1 MTTYNKDQ
9 EYTLKVVNTDN
20 EVKEIKYTPDK
31 NMSKPEMIM
40 ALKAKYKNFF
50 KLIESKLIES
60 ENTDIISKLNNLKDE
75 FMSNLYKD
83 KDKANEVKEQVKQVL
98 QDAPDGTALY
108 RLYKETSSGWTSHG
122 SYYDERTVVHEY
134 KKENGIWTMCGR
146 KKNTIDDAVMS
157 VLYNEGKFMT
167 KEEAEAKR
175 DEEKVNDMSSHRDI
189 VNVGTDSAGNPIG
202 KSTNRVDYPNKK
214 TEEYFVCSRC
224 LRGIDLD
231 YNVEDYVIDPKTGE
245 EMCRNC
251 AEEAGIITDD
261 ELDENIE
268 IEKHREDKLNKLQA
282 DIIYNFEEAYKDWGK
297 EVSDTKSGFVDEYMS
312 EYCNDYEDEINW
324 KDYIV
329 AIPELDKIYAEYK
342 DVEDWEIPDD
352 IKWEQYELIT
362 DYVQNYLK
370 GMYNKVE
377 ESKNTIN
384 EKSLSDFLG
393 NIDNAWSLDI
403 TQTKSNGNKVYVVKR
418 LANSKYTAEDIK
430 NKIKNEFG
438 INGDITSDNKEIWLS
453 NKKIESKS
461 TDDNSVIV
469 ISYGKG
475 TRFPDRQTAIDY
487 YKECV
492 AGTDPNGSENYS
504 CQNILYELMYTDK
517 DVVYDIDDQTEYDW
531 WVQKG
536 KPTED
541 ISDELL
547 KAHLGESKNMKKED
561 LSKEEIEELDN
572 YTDNEIKK
580 MYDKYCSEN
589 KDKKSFEEWQ
599 KENVDSALI
608 NELEYEFFSNR
619 KKTEDLDIDDKV
631 YEDGFVGQPLSMV
644 LSYIGDGHDIADNDY
659 DGCVVFFPPVD
670 EIDDTD
676 NYDLYVQGLSQILKV
691 TERFDVDD
699 INIVVDIADYVK
711 KNKDTLLDLFE
722 VDGETDDE
730 IMEDLVCRVM
740 PNVISGYTT
749 DSVYKLLL
757 NTVKGGK

>member
-31 NMSKPEMIM
+31 DMSKPEMIM

-134 KKENGIWTMCGR
+134 KKENGNWTMCGK

-202 KSTNRVDYPNKK
+202 KSTNRVDFPNKK

-297 EVSDTKSGFVDEYMS
+297 EVSDTKAGFVDEYMS

-342 DVEDWEIPDD
+342 DVEDWEIPED

-362 DYVQNYLK
+362 DYVQNYLTSVYSK
-370 GMYNKVE
+370 KTESVVRYVIHKDGDVVDGFGGNTYFNDYNQALDTAEELKADDVEMYVYN
-377 ESKNTIN
+377 N
-384 EKSLSDFLG
+384 EKEADKRELP
-393 NIDNAWSLDI
+393 NN
-403 TQTKSNGNKVYVVKR
+403 TKCIWKNG
-418 LANSKYTAEDIK
+418 
-430 NKIKNEFG
+430 
-438 INGDITSDNKEIWLS
+438 
-453 NKKIESKS
+453 KKITEDKKS
-461 TDDNSVIV
+461 EPVIV
-469 ISYGKG
+469 ISYGRG
-475 TRFPDRQTAIDY
+475 TRFTDRQTAI
-487 YKECV
+487 KKKKKCV
-492 AGTDPNGSENYS
+492 VDIDPNGAENYS
-504 CQNILYELMYTDK
+504 YQNILYGLMHTNK
-517 DVVYDIDDQTEYDW
+517 DIVYDIDDETEYNW

-547 KAHLGESKNMKKED
+547 
-561 LSKEEIEELDN
+561 
-572 YTDNEIKK
+572 
-580 MYDKYCSEN
+580 
-589 KDKKSFEEWQ
+589 
-599 KENVDSALI
+599 
-608 NELEYEFFSNR
+608 
-619 KKTEDLDIDDKV
+619 
-631 YEDGFVGQPLSMV
+631 
-644 LSYIGDGHDIADNDY
+644 
-659 DGCVVFFPPVD
+659 
-670 EIDDTD
+670 
-676 NYDLYVQGLSQILKV
+676 
-691 TERFDVDD
+691 
-699 INIVVDIADYVK
+699 
-711 KNKDTLLDLFE
+711 
-722 VDGETDDE
+722 
-730 IMEDLVCRVM
+730 
-740 PNVISGYTT
+740 
-749 DSVYKLLL
+749 
-757 NTVKGGK
+757 NTIKGGK

>member
-20 EVKEIKYTPDK
+20 EIKEIKYTPDK
-31 NMSKPEMIM
+31 DMSKPEMIM

-50 KLIESKLIES
+50 KLIESKDTYTSYEEPYAGKKMTKAQWKEIYNTEIEHNKDKGGWETFEDWWQDMTEKSKLIES
-60 ENTDIISKLNNLKDE
+60 ENTDIISKLNSLKDE
-75 FMSNLYKD
+75 FMSNLYRD
-83 KDKANEVKEQVKQVL
+83 KDKANEVKNQIKQVL
-98 QDAPDGTALY
+98 QDAPDGTEMC
-108 RLYKETSSGWTSHG
+108 RVVQDTSSGWTSHG
-122 SYYDERTVVHEY
+122 SYSNTYTVIKTL
-134 KKENGIWTMCGR
+134 KKENGVWEMYGR
-146 KKNTIDDAVMS
+146 KKENLDDAVS
-157 VLYNEGKFMT
+157 SIVFNEGILMT
-167 KEEAEAKR
+167 RAEAEKEEER
-175 DEEKVNDMSSHRDI
+175 QKVNDTSSHRDI
-189 VNVGTDSAGNPIG
+189 VNIGTDKWGNPIG

-214 TEEYFVCSRC
+214 EESYGETKYEVSSYYGKDFKGLEDSLNTNNYDEVETFIWEKLQNGNTVECIDTETGDRKRYSPETHEYGDETF
-224 LRGIDLD
+224 GI
-231 YNVEDYVIDPKTGE
+231 EDYMVESKYDYKKVNKAMSGVEKILKQNGYNLTHDDINLETDNNGE
-245 EMCRNC
+245 V
-251 AEEAGIITDD
+251 
-261 ELDENIE
+261 
-268 IEKHREDKLNKLQA
+268 HVYDKLTGDEVLVVTQDMLRNILT
-282 DIIYNFEEAYKDWGK
+282 EA
-297 EVSDTKSGFVDEYMS
+297 T
-312 EYCNDYEDEINW
+312 
-324 KDYIV
+324 
-329 AIPELDKIYAEYK
+329 LD
-342 DVEDWEIPDD
+342 
-352 IKWEQYELIT
+352 
-362 DYVQNYLK
+362 
-370 GMYNKVE
+370 
-377 ESKNTIN
+377 S
-384 EKSLSDFLG
+384 
-393 NIDNAWSLDI
+393 
-403 TQTKSNGNKVYVVKR
+403 
-418 LANSKYTAEDIK
+418 
-430 NKIKNEFG
+430 
-438 INGDITSDNKEIWLS
+438 
-453 NKKIESKS
+453 
-461 TDDNSVIV
+461 SVIV

-644 LSYIGDGHDIADNDY
+644 LSYIGDGHDIADTEY

-699 INIVVDIADYVK
+699 INIVVDIANYVK

>member
-31 NMSKPEMIM
+31 DMSKPEMIM

-50 KLIESKLIES
+50 KLIESKQIDVDELDEIAYEFVTADDCTIKDMIEEYSDKYSVNEIKQAWKKAQKKNNVEWSEFYKQKGIDTYVSYEEPYSGKPMTKAQWRNVYDKERENGDWNTFDDWWYDMTEKDKLIVKENKLIES
-60 ENTDIISKLNNLKDE
+60 DNNIIDTLNNLKDK
-75 FMSNLYKD
+75 FLSNLYKD

-108 RLYKETSSGWTSHG
+108 RLYKDTSSGWTSHG
-122 SYYDERTVVHEY
+122 NYYDERTVIHEY
-134 KKENGIWTMCGR
+134 KKENGIWTMAGR
-146 KKNTIDDAVMS
+146 KRNDINDAVS
-157 VLYNEGKFMT
+157 AVVFNEGKFMT
-167 KEEAEAKR
+167 KEEAEVKR

-189 VNVGTDSAGNPIG
+189 VNVGTDSAGNPVG
-202 KSTNRVDYPNKK
+202 KSINRVDYPNRK
-214 TEEYFVCSRC
+214 T
-224 LRGIDLD
+224 
-231 YNVEDYVIDPKTGE
+231 
-245 EMCRNC
+245 
-251 AEEAGIITDD
+251 
-261 ELDENIE
+261 
-268 IEKHREDKLNKLQA
+268 
-282 DIIYNFEEAYKDWGK
+282 
-297 EVSDTKSGFVDEYMS
+297 
-312 EYCNDYEDEINW
+312 
-324 KDYIV
+324 
-329 AIPELDKIYAEYK
+329 
-342 DVEDWEIPDD
+342 
-352 IKWEQYELIT
+352 
-362 DYVQNYLK
+362 
-370 GMYNKVE
+370 
-377 ESKNTIN
+377 ESKNIID

-403 TQTKSNGNKVYVVKR
+403 TQTKSNDTKVYVIRR

-430 NKIKNEFG
+430 NKIEAEFNL
-438 INGDITSDNKEIWLS
+438 NGDITSNNEEIWLS
-453 NKKIESKS
+453 DKKVENKS
-461 TDDNSVIV
+461 TEGNSVIV
-469 ISYGKG
+469 LSYGRG

-487 YKECV
+487 YKECIE
-492 AGTDPNGSENYS
+492 GTDPNGSENYS

-572 YTDNEIKK
+572 YTETEIRK

-659 DGCVVFFPPVD
+659 DGCVVFFPPID

-730 IMEDLVCRVM
+730 IMEDLICRVM

-749 DSVYKLLL
+749 DNVYKLLL

>member
-31 NMSKPEMIM
+31 DMSKPEMIM

-50 KLIESKLIES
+50 KLIESKDTYTSYEEPYAGKKMTKAQWKEIYNTEIEHNKDKGGWETFEDWWQDMTEKSKLIES
-60 ENTDIISKLNNLKDE
+60 DNNIIDTLNTLKDE
-75 FMSNLYKD
+75 FLNNLYKD

-134 KKENGIWTMCGR
+134 KKENGNWTMCGR

-202 KSTNRVDYPNKK
+202 KSTNRVDFPNKK

-297 EVSDTKSGFVDEYMS
+297 EVSNTKAGFINEYMS

-329 AIPELDKIYAEYK
+329 AIPKLDQIYAEYK
-342 DVEDWEIPDD
+342 DAENWEIPED

-370 GMYNKVE
+370 GLY
-377 ESKNTIN
+377 SKIN
-384 EKSLSDFLG
+384 EN
-393 NIDNAWSLDI
+393 NIV
-403 TQTKSNGNKVYVVKR
+403 T
-418 LANSKYTAEDIK
+418 EDK
-430 NKIKNEFG
+430 N
-438 INGDITSDNKEIWLS
+438 
-453 NKKIESKS
+453 
-461 TDDNSVIV
+461 DNSIIV
-469 ISYGKG
+469 LNYGKG

-487 YKECV
+487 YKKCV
-492 AGTDPNGSENYS
+492 VDIDPNGAENYS
-504 CQNILYELMYTDK
+504 YQNILYGLMHTNK
-517 DVVYDIDDQTEYDW
+517 DIVYDIDDETEYNW

-541 ISDELL
+541 IPDELL

-572 YTDNEIKK
+572 YTDTEIKK

-608 NELEYEFFSNR
+608 NELEYEFFSN
-619 KKTEDLDIDDKV
+619 
-631 YEDGFVGQPLSMV
+631 
-644 LSYIGDGHDIADNDY
+644 
-659 DGCVVFFPPVD
+659 C
-670 EIDDTD
+670 
-676 NYDLYVQGLSQILKV
+676 
-691 TERFDVDD
+691 
-699 INIVVDIADYVK
+699 
-711 KNKDTLLDLFE
+711 
-722 VDGETDDE
+722 
-730 IMEDLVCRVM
+730 
-740 PNVISGYTT
+740 
-749 DSVYKLLL
+749 
-757 NTVKGGK
+757 KGR